1 MWNLN
6 IKINKTETDLIQ
18 RTDGWLPGGRRIVG
32 LGEKVEGIKNY
43 KLAVTEQLQQCKL

>member
-18 RTDGWLPGGRRIVG
+18 RTDGWLP
-32 LGEKVEGIKNY
+32 EGSAFRELVKASEEQIGSY
-43 KLAVTEQLQQCKL
+43 KTVTEV